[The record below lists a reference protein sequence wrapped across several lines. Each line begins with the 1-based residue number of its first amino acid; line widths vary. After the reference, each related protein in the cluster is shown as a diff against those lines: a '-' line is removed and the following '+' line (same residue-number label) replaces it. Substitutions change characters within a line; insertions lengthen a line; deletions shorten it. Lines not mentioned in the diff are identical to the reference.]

1 MPSLTQ
7 GSMMSTQSFNNF
19 FIKVTAQSRDHQDL
33 HAPNMGVNMSTIDNL
48 ILKKLKNNH
57 NMVPHLW

>member
-1 MPSLTQ
+1 MQ
-7 GSMMSTQSFNNF
+7 GSMTSTQSFNNF
-19 FIKVTAQSRDHQDL
+19 FNNVTARSRDHQDL
-33 HAPNMGVNMSTIDNL
+33 HAPNMGVNMSAIDNL